1 MLNVSG
7 SVPKLA
13 QSQPMKG
20 SVSVDFVPNRP
31 MARHARNPLW
41 ILAFLDFGADFA
53 LCQTT
58 HPPHSST
65 HSISTCSRYR
75 AVIFGSVWPP
85 SFWGSLP

>member
-58 HPPHSST
+58 HPPT
-65 HSISTCSRYR
+65 
-75 AVIFGSVWPP
+75 
-85 SFWGSLP
+85 